1 MSAAPEA
8 TAGQTSA
15 PGLSKKLGAETMA
28 AFALTFV
35 GCSAIMTG
43 VSHVGVALAFG
54 LTLAVMVASTGH
66 ISGGHANPAVTI
78 GLASIGR
85 HPWREV
91 PGYVIAQCIGALIAG
106 VLLSLIIGSAAVP
119 ETNLGTNAPVGE
131 TTSGQ
136 AFVLEIVLTAIFVF
150 VVTSVATDAK
160 APGYIAGFA
169 IGGTITLLA
178 LGGGNV
184 SSASMNPAR
193 SLGPALI
200 AAKAGHLWLYILG
213 PIIGGI
219 IGAWISRLVGTQND

>member
-1 MSAAPEA
+1 MSAASEA
-8 TAGQTSA
+8 TAGQASA
-15 PGLSKKLGAETMA
+15 PGLSKRLGAETMA

-43 VSHVGVALAFG
+43 MSHVGVALAFG

-78 GLASIGR
+78 GLASVGR

-106 VLLSLIIGSAAVP
+106 VLLRLIIGTAAD
-119 ETNLGTNAPVGE
+119 LGTNAPVGE
-131 TTSGQ
+131 TASGN

-160 APGYIAGFA
+160 APSYIAGFA

-219 IGAWISRLVGTQND
+219 IGAWISRLVGTRND